1 MPSQK
6 KLMMTVFWDCDG
18 VILINYLPKNV
29 NINNVYYSNLL
40 CNDLRAALK
49 NKIRGKLTSI
59 PLLQQD
65 NATSHTAS
73 LTVNTVQQMGWT
85 LLPHP
90 STRRISPLAISTS
103 ALKKPLRGN
112 HFADADEM
120 KTAVT
125 QWVKDT
131 PREFFR
137 NGIRNLQHRWSK
149 CISLKGEYIE
159 KFDIDSDDE

>member
-1 MPSQK
+1 MDIASSFPYSPDLAPSNFH
-6 KLMMTVFWDCDG
+6 LF
-18 VILINYLPKNV
+18 P
-29 NINNVYYSNLL
+29 
-40 CNDLRAALK
+40 
-49 NKIRGKLTSI
+49 
-59 PLLQQD
+59 
-65 NATSHTAS
+65 
-73 LTVNTVQQMGWT
+73 
-85 LLPHP
+85 
-90 STRRISPLAISTS
+90 
-103 ALKKPLRGN
+103 ALKKPLWGK